1 MIEYVKRYQKLLFG
15 IFLGLITCFFAVSIA
30 APSQS
35 INPTTNSVNIQL
47 LSNEASSI
55 IYQQQAESVLIA
67 QASMSSQGSS
77 LKRFVAVL
85 SSNDVVP
92 TPSMETF
99 ATGAVGAALNGNRL
113 VVRGDFRGLSS
124 PLRDYATDPVSPPNP
139 NITSGIHMH
148 RGTPKENGPFQNTL
162 EVQAEPNGLNGRV
175 KGEFTLTDEQ
185 LQALNNGTL
194 YIDIHTKSFR
204 AGELRGVL
212 KSI

>member
-35 INPTTNSVNIQL
+35 INPTIDSVNIQL
-47 LSNEASSI
+47 LSNEASLIS
-55 IYQQQAESVLIA
+55 YQQQAESVLIA
-67 QASMSSQGSS
+67 QDSMSSQSS
-77 LKRFVAVL
+77 PLKRFVAVL
-85 SSNDVVP
+85 SSSDVVP
-92 TPSMETF
+92 TPSIETF

-139 NITSGIHMH
+139 KITSGVHMH
-148 RGTPKENGPFQNTL
+148 RGTPKENGPFQNAL

-194 YIDIHTKSFR
+194 YIDLHTKSFR

>member
-15 IFLGLITCFFAVSIA
+15 IFLGIITCFFAVSIA

-35 INPTTNSVNIQL
+35 INPTINSVDMQL
-47 LSNEASSI
+47 LANEASLIS
-55 IYQQQAESVLIA
+55 YQQQAESVLIA
-67 QASMSSQGSS
+67 QDSMSSQSSS

-85 SSNDVVP
+85 SSNNVVP

-99 ATGAVGAALNGNRL
+99 ATGAVGAVLNGNRL

-148 RGTPKENGPFQNTL
+148 RGTPKENGPFQNAL
-162 EVQAEPNGLNGRV
+162 EVKAEPNGLNGRV

-185 LQALNNGTL
+185 LQALNNGNL
-194 YIDIHTKSFR
+194 YIDLHTKSFR

-212 KSI
+212 KAI

>member
-15 IFLGLITCFFAVSIA
+15 IFLGIITCFFAVSIA

-35 INPTTNSVNIQL
+35 INPTINSVNIQL

-139 NITSGIHMH
+139 KITSGIHMH
-148 RGTPKENGPFQNTL
+148 RGTPKENGPFQNAL

>member
-67 QASMSSQGSS
+67 QASMSSQGSY

-139 NITSGIHMH
+139 KITSGIHMH

>member
-15 IFLGLITCFFAVSIA
+15 IFLALITCFFAVSIA

-35 INPTTNSVNIQL
+35 IIPTINSVNMQL
-47 LSNEASSI
+47 LSNEASSVS
-55 IYQQQAESVLIA
+55 YQQQVESILIA
-67 QASMSSQGSS
+67 QDSMSSQGSY

-85 SSNDVVP
+85 SVDDVYP
-92 TPSMETF
+92 TPAMTSY

-139 NITSGIHMH
+139 KITSGVHMH
-148 RGTPKENGPFQNTL
+148 RGTPKENGPFQNAL
-162 EVQAEPNGLNGRV
+162 EVQIEPNGLNGRV

-194 YIDIHTKSFR
+194 YIDLHTKSFR

-212 KSI
+212 KAI

>member
-35 INPTTNSVNIQL
+35 INPTINSVNIQL

-139 NITSGIHMH
+139 KITSGIHMH

>member
-15 IFLGLITCFFAVSIA
+15 IFLGIITCFFAVSIA

-35 INPTTNSVNIQL
+35 ITPTINSVNMQL
-47 LSNEASSI
+47 LSNEASLIS
-55 IYQQQAESVLIA
+55 YQQQAESVLIA
-67 QASMSSQGSS
+67 QDSMSSQGSY

-85 SSNDVVP
+85 SGDDVYP
-92 TPSMETF
+92 TPAMTF

-113 VVRGDFRGLSS
+113 IVRGDFRGLSS

-139 NITSGIHMH
+139 KITSGVHMH

-162 EVQAEPNGLNGRV
+162 EVQIEPNGLNGRV

-194 YIDIHTKSFR
+194 YIDLHAKSFR

-212 KSI
+212 KAI